1 MGREDLARASDLRA
15 RLPIPRLCSNS
26 NTSSTAGSMMSGLL
40 GAGTGT
46 KAGLDFGGWDLR
58 EVGGG
63 GGLVDAGKGVMGGIE
78 GRGVV
83 VGRGE
88 GELVARLE
96 GLNGDTSGAKG
107 GGRMSYSSSSGRERP
122 LPEMREALGG

>member
-1 MGREDLARASDLRA
+1 MAREYLARASDLRA
-15 RLPIPRLCSNS
+15 RLPIPLLSSNS

-58 EVGGG
+58 EVVG

-88 GELVARLE
+88 GELVARLG

-107 GGRMSYSSSSGRERP
+107 GGRMSYSSFSGRERP

>member
-1 MGREDLARASDLRA
+1 MAREYLARASDLRA

-58 EVGGG
+58 EVVG

-88 GELVARLE
+88 GGELVARLG
-96 GLNGDTSGAKG
+96 GLNGATSGAKG

>member
-1 MGREDLARASDLRA
+1 MAREDLARAADLRA
-15 RLPIPRLCSNS
+15 RLPIPLLSSSS

-58 EVGGG
+58 EVVG

-88 GELVARLE
+88 GELVARLG